1 LGRAT
6 ASFAEDKM
14 KLLTMWRHRRYRWS
28 LIFIIWTLF
37 GLFLASQMYMDYSR
51 RDVAFKWHKI
61 LFLELSYG
69 YVWALLTPLILWL
82 ARRFRVE
89 RNHGRRSF
97 AIHILASLF
106 IGFTT
111 RLIHDLLFYFFVYDG
126 DRPITLVRV
135 LQNIYLIFDYGM
147 LIYWV
152 ILLINYS
159 FDYYRRYQE
168 GEVKASRLET
178 QLAQAELQALK
189 MQLQPHFLFNTLHS
203 ISALLH
209 KDVNAAD
216 TMIARLGDFLRLTLE
231 NAGTQEVSL
240 QEEIEFLRC
249 YLEIERMRFRDRL
262 TVHINI
268 EPEVF
273 GARVPNL
280 ILQPIVENAIRHGIA
295 PRSRPGRIEIYARR
309 QDGLLQVQ
317 VTDDGPGL
325 PVNGNSKGILKEG
338 VGLANTQARLQQIYG
353 HAHRLDLANAPL
365 GGLTVTLE
373 IPFNEE
379 FAEKRVQPVQPITTH
394 V

>member
-1 LGRAT
+1 
-6 ASFAEDKM
+6 M
-14 KLLTMWRHRRYRWS
+14 KLLTLWRRREYRWG
-28 LIFIIWTLF
+28 LIFLVWTLF
-37 GLFLASQMYMDYSR
+37 GLFLSSQMYMDYSR
-51 RDVAFKWHKI
+51 SNRPFLWHKI
-61 LFLELSYG
+61 LLLEMSYG
-69 YVWALLTPLILWL
+69 YIWALLTPPMLWL
-82 ARRFRVE
+82 ARRFPIE
-89 RNHGRRSF
+89 RNHWRQSM
-97 AIHILASLF
+97 AVHVLASLF
-106 IGFTT
+106 IGFST
-111 RLIHDLLFYFFVYDG
+111 RLMHDLMFYFFVDDG
-126 DRPITLVRV
+126 NKPITLVRV
-135 LQNIYLIFDYGM
+135 LQNIYVILDYGV

-168 GEVKASRLET
+168 GEVKASRLEA

-249 YLEIERMRFRDRL
+249 YLEIEKMRFRDRL
-262 TVHINI
+262 SVHINI

-273 GARVPNL
+273 AARVPNL

-309 QDGLLQVQ
+309 QDGVLQVQ

-353 HAHRLDLANAPL
+353 NAHRLDLANAPL

-373 IPFNEE
+373 IPFEEE
-379 FAEKRVQPVQPITTH
+379 FAEKRARPTQPIATH

>member
-1 LGRAT
+1 
-6 ASFAEDKM
+6 M
-14 KLLTMWRHRRYRWS
+14 KLVMMWRDRRYRWS

-51 RDVAFKWHKI
+51 SDRPFKWHKI
-61 LFLELSYG
+61 LLLEMSYG
-69 YVWALLTPLILWL
+69 YLWALLTPLMLWL
-82 ARRFRVE
+82 ARKFRIE
-89 RNHGRRSF
+89 RNHWKESLM
-97 AIHILASLF
+97 IHIFASLF
-106 IGFTT
+106 IGFMT
-111 RLIHDLLFYFFVYDG
+111 RLAHDLMFYSFVYDG

-159 FDYYRRYQE
+159 FDYYRRFQE
-168 GEVKASRLET
+168 GEVKASRLEA

-249 YLEIERMRFRDRL
+249 YLEIEKMRFRDRL

-268 EPEVF
+268 EPDVF
-273 GARVPNL
+273 AARVPNL

-295 PRSRPGRIEIYARR
+295 PRSKPGRIEIYARR
-309 QDGLLQVQ
+309 QDTLLQVQ

-353 HAHRLDLANAPL
+353 KSHRLDLSNAPL

-373 IPFNEE
+373 IPFKEE
-379 FAEKRVQPVQPITTH
+379 FAGRRAQSTHPIATH

>member
-1 LGRAT
+1 
-6 ASFAEDKM
+6 M
-14 KLLTMWRHRRYRWS
+14 KLVMMWRDRRYRWS

-51 RDVAFKWHKI
+51 SDRPFKWQKI
-61 LFLELSYG
+61 LLLEMSYG
-69 YVWALLTPLILWL
+69 YIWALLTPLMLWL
-82 ARRFRVE
+82 ARKFRIE
-89 RNHGRRSF
+89 RNHWQESLT
-97 AIHILASLF
+97 IHIFASLF

-111 RLIHDLLFYFFVYDG
+111 RLAHDLMFYFFVYDG
-126 DRPITLVRV
+126 ARPITLVRV
-135 LQNIYLIFDYGM
+135 LQNVYLIFDYGM

-262 TVHINI
+262 TVQINI
-268 EPEVF
+268 EPDALA
-273 GARVPNL
+273 ARVPNL

-295 PRSRPGRIEIYARR
+295 PRSKPGRIEISARR

-325 PVNGNSKGILKEG
+325 PTNGHSKGILKEG

-353 HAHRLDLANAPL
+353 KTHRLDLSNAPL

-373 IPFNEE
+373 IPFKEE
-379 FAEKRVQPVQPITTH
+379 FAERRAQTTRPIATH

>member
-1 LGRAT
+1 
-6 ASFAEDKM
+6 
-14 KLLTMWRHRRYRWS
+14 MWRHRGYRWG
-28 LIFIIWTLF
+28 LIFAIWTLF

-51 RDVAFKWHKI
+51 RDLPFQWHKI
-61 LFLELSYG
+61 LFLEMSYG

-82 ARRFRVE
+82 ARLFRIE
-89 RNHGRRSF
+89 RNHWQRSL
-97 AIHILASLF
+97 AIHIFASLF
-106 IGFTT
+106 IGFGT
-111 RLIHDLLFYFFVYDG
+111 RLIHDLLFYYFIYDG
-126 DRPITLVRV
+126 TRPITLVKL
-135 LQNIYLIFDYGM
+135 LQNIYLIFDYGT

-280 ILQPIVENAIRHGIA
+280 ILQPLVENAIRHGIA

-309 QDGLLQVQ
+309 QDRILQVQ

-373 IPFNEE
+373 IPFIEE
-379 FAEKRVQPVQPITTH
+379 FAEKRAQPTRPIATH

>member
-1 LGRAT
+1 
-6 ASFAEDKM
+6 M
-14 KLLTMWRHRRYRWS
+14 KLVMMWRDRRYRWS

-51 RDVAFKWHKI
+51 SDRPFKWHKI
-61 LFLELSYG
+61 LLLEMSYG
-69 YVWALLTPLILWL
+69 YIWALLTPLMLWL
-82 ARRFRVE
+82 ARKFRIE
-89 RNHGRRSF
+89 RNHWQESLV
-97 AIHILASLF
+97 IHIFASLF

-111 RLIHDLLFYFFVYDG
+111 RLAHDLMFYYFVYDG
-126 DRPITLVRV
+126 DRQITTVRV

-209 KDVNAAD
+209 KNVNAAD

-262 TVHINI
+262 TVQINI
-268 EPEVF
+268 EPDAF
-273 GARVPNL
+273 AARVPNL

-295 PRSRPGRIEIYARR
+295 PRSKPGRIEIYARR

-325 PVNGNSKGILKEG
+325 PVNGNSKGVLKEG

-353 HAHRLDLANAPL
+353 KSHRLDLSTRPS
-365 GGLTVTLE
+365 GGS
-373 IPFNEE
+373 
-379 FAEKRVQPVQPITTH
+379 R
-394 V
+394 

>member
-1 LGRAT
+1 
-6 ASFAEDKM
+6 M
-14 KLLTMWRHRRYRWS
+14 KLVMIWRDRWYRWG

-51 RDVAFKWHKI
+51 SDRPFKWHKI
-61 LFLELSYG
+61 LLLEMCYG
-69 YVWALLTPLILWL
+69 YIWALLTPLMLWL
-82 ARRFRVE
+82 ARKFPIE
-89 RNHGRRSF
+89 RNRWRESL

-111 RLIHDLLFYFFVYDG
+111 RLMHDLMFYFFVYDG

-268 EPEVF
+268 APDALA
-273 GARVPNL
+273 ARVPNL

-295 PRSRPGRIEIYARR
+295 PRSKPGRIEIYARR

-325 PVNGNSKGILKEG
+325 PVNGNSKGKLKEG

-353 HAHRLDLANAPL
+353 KSHRLDLSNAPL

-373 IPFNEE
+373 IPFKEE
-379 FAEKRVQPVQPITTH
+379 PADRRIQSTQPIATH

>member
-1 LGRAT
+1 
-6 ASFAEDKM
+6 M
-14 KLLTMWRHRRYRWS
+14 KLLTVWRHRGYRWG
-28 LIFIIWTLF
+28 LIFLIWTLF

-51 RDVAFKWHKI
+51 REVPFQWHKI
-61 LFLELSYG
+61 LLLEMSFG

-82 ARRFRVE
+82 ARRFRIE
-89 RNHGRRSF
+89 RNHWRRSLVV
-97 AIHILASLF
+97 HIFASLF
-106 IGFTT
+106 IGFGT
-111 RLIHDLLFYFFVYDG
+111 RLIHDLLFYSFIYDG
-126 DRPITLVRV
+126 ARQITLVML

-168 GEVKASRLET
+168 GEVKSSRLEA

-309 QDGLLQVQ
+309 QDGVLQVQ

-353 HAHRLDLANAPL
+353 NTHRLDLANAPL

-373 IPFNEE
+373 IPFKEE
-379 FAEKRVQPVQPITTH
+379 FAERRAQPTQPIATH

>member
-1 LGRAT
+1 MLQA
-6 ASFAEDKM
+6 
-14 KLLTMWRHRRYRWS
+14 
-28 LIFIIWTLF
+28 I
-37 GLFLASQMYMDYSR
+37 YM
-51 RDVAFKWHKI
+51 
-61 LFLELSYG
+61 L
-69 YVWALLTPLILWL
+69 
-82 ARRFRVE
+82 
-89 RNHGRRSF
+89 
-97 AIHILASLF
+97 
-106 IGFTT
+106 
-111 RLIHDLLFYFFVYDG
+111 
-126 DRPITLVRV
+126 
-135 LQNIYLIFDYGM
+135 FDYGM

-152 ILLINYS
+152 ILLINYT
-159 FDYYRRYQE
+159 FDYYRRFQE
-168 GEVKASRLET
+168 GEVKASRLEA

-268 EPEVF
+268 EPAVF

-309 QDGLLQVQ
+309 QDSILQVQ
-317 VTDDGPGL
+317 ITDDGPGL

-353 HAHRLDLANAPL
+353 KAHRLDLANAPM

-373 IPFNEE
+373 IPFKEE
-379 FAEKRVQPVQPITTH
+379 LVEQRVPPTQPIATH